1 MTIEQLKED
10 LTSLQIPK
18 GMIEQIVALEDQGN
32 SDMSKQQLL
41 RARGELLNQLH
52 QAQDRLYR
60 LDVIIHNL
68 HS

>member
-1 MTIEQLKED
+1 MTIEHLKED

-32 SDMSKQQLL
+32 SDMSKQQLP

>member
-1 MTIEQLKED
+1 MTIEHLKED

-18 GMIEQIVALEDQGN
+18 GIIEQIVALEDQGN

>member
-1 MTIEQLKED
+1 MTIEHLKED

-52 QAQDRLYR
+52 QAKDRLYR
-60 LDVIIHNL
+60 LDFIIHNL

>member
-1 MTIEQLKED
+1 
-10 LTSLQIPK
+10 
-18 GMIEQIVALEDQGN
+18 MIEQIVALEDQGN

>member
-1 MTIEQLKED
+1 MTIEHLKED

-41 RARGELLNQLH
+41 RARGELLNRLH

>member
-1 MTIEQLKED
+1 MTIEHLKED
-10 LTSLQIPK
+10 LSSLQIPK

>member
-1 MTIEQLKED
+1 MTIEHLKED

-41 RARGELLNQLH
+41 RARGELFTQLH

>member
-1 MTIEQLKED
+1 MTIEHLKED

-60 LDVIIHNL
+60 LDVTIHNL

>member
-1 MTIEQLKED
+1 MTIEHLKED

-41 RARGELLNQLH
+41 RSRGELLNQLH
-52 QAQDRLYR
+52 QTQDRLYR

>member
-1 MTIEQLKED
+1 MTIEHLKVD

>member
-1 MTIEQLKED
+1 MTIEHLKED
-10 LTSLQIPK
+10 LTSLQIPN

-52 QAQDRLYR
+52 QAQERLYR

>member
-1 MTIEQLKED
+1 MTIEHLKED
-10 LTSLQIPK
+10 PTSLQIPK

>member
-1 MTIEQLKED
+1 MTIEHLKED

-18 GMIEQIVALEDQGN
+18 GMIEQIVALEDQDN

-41 RARGELLNQLH
+41 RARGKLLNQLH

>member
-1 MTIEQLKED
+1 MTIEHLKED

-60 LDVIIHNL
+60 LDVIIYNL

>member
-1 MTIEQLKED
+1 MTIEHLKED

>member
-1 MTIEQLKED
+1 MTIEHLKED

-32 SDMSKQQLL
+32 SDMRKQQLL

>member
-1 MTIEQLKED
+1 MTIEHLKED

-41 RARGELLNQLH
+41 RTRHDLLHQLH
-52 QAQDRLYR
+52 QTKDTHYR
-60 LDVIIHNL
+60 LDGIIHNL

>member
-1 MTIEQLKED
+1 MTIEHLKED

-18 GMIEQIVALEDQGN
+18 GMIEQIVALEYQGN
-32 SDMSKQQLL
+32 SDMSQQQLL

>member
-1 MTIEQLKED
+1 MTIEHLKED

-68 HS
+68 H

>member
-1 MTIEQLKED
+1 MTIEHLKED

-41 RARGELLNQLH
+41 RARSELLNQLH

>member
-1 MTIEQLKED
+1 MTIEHLKED

-41 RARGELLNQLH
+41 RARG
-52 QAQDRLYR
+52 
-60 LDVIIHNL
+60 
-68 HS
+68 

>member
-1 MTIEQLKED
+1 MTIEHLKED

-32 SDMSKQQLL
+32 YDMSKQQLL

>member
-1 MTIEQLKED
+1 MTIEHLKED
-10 LTSLQIPK
+10 LTTLQIPK

>member
-1 MTIEQLKED
+1 MTIEHLKED

-52 QAQDRLYR
+52 QAQGRLYR

>member
-1 MTIEQLKED
+1 MTIEHLKED

-41 RARGELLNQLH
+41 RARVELLNQLH

>member
-1 MTIEQLKED
+1 MTIEHLKED

-18 GMIEQIVALEDQGN
+18 GMIEQIVALEDQDN